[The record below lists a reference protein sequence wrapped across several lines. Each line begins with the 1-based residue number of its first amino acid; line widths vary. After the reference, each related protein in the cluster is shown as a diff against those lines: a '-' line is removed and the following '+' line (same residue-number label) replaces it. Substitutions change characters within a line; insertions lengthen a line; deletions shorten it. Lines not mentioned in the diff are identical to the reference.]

1 MGVNLIFKIAAVG
14 ILVSVM
20 CQVLKHSG
28 REDQAFLTSLAG
40 LILVLFWIVPY
51 IYDLFE
57 TIKICFRCERRES
70 YGGSSGGTSGAYGSF
85 ACGAVKTAEARV
97 RGVPG
102 SGGIHRSRIS
112 WSGKTGCAFG
122 HPAGDRKRGSG
133 SRHVYLAALFKMA
146 GITYIAEFTSGICKD
161 AGYSAVGTQVEM
173 VGKLAILAVSAPVV
187 LSLVETLKVF
197 ME

>member
-57 TIKICFRCERRES
+57 TIEN
-70 YGGSSGGTSGAYGSF
+70 
-85 ACGAVKTAEARV
+85 
-97 RGVPG
+97 
-102 SGGIHRSRIS
+102 
-112 WSGKTGCAFG
+112 
-122 HPAGDRKRGSG
+122 
-133 SRHVYLAALFKMA
+133 LF
-146 GITYIAEFTSGICKD
+146 
-161 AGYSAVGTQVEM
+161 
-173 VGKLAILAVSAPVV
+173 
-187 LSLVETLKVF
+187 SL
-197 ME
+197 